1 MGFFERWV
9 GRPIKLTDGEFWRGF
24 FGLGTTSGETVTIES
39 ALSLDAV
46 WACVNL
52 VQNAAGTLPCIV
64 YGEDGVTVDKNAP
77 LYELLHDM
85 PNMDD
90 TAAEFWSMAAMCL
103 LLDGNFFAEK
113 KMNGERLVALNP
125 LHPLSVDVCR
135 SKDGRNTRYYEV
147 TEDGKKRRVPE
158 GKMFHVRGVRFTQ
171 RSITLNKGLEEVN
184 IPDCEDPDKV
194 FGSCRIARPAST
206 IR

>member
-90 TAAEFWSMAAMCL
+90 TAPEFWSMAAMCL

-113 KMNGERLVALNP
+113 KLGW
-125 LHPLSVDVCR
+125 
-135 SKDGRNTRYYEV
+135 
-147 TEDGKKRRVPE
+147 
-158 GKMFHVRGVRFTQ
+158 
-171 RSITLNKGLEEVN
+171 
-184 IPDCEDPDKV
+184 
-194 FGSCRIARPAST
+194 
-206 IR
+206 